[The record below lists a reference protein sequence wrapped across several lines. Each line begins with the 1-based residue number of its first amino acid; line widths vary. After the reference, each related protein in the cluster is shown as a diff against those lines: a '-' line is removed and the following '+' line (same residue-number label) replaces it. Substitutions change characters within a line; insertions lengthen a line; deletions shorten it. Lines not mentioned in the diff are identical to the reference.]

1 MAHCRHLLRSSYGLR
16 MHGFLQL
23 TISCEIATCRYTC
36 TGSLLQHPFSGR
48 HRALTRYV
56 ERAQWCLSTS
66 RLDGGLARAGIEGF
80 SKGSEINI
88 AAAVANRSLGSCGSP
103 FNKRSLL
110 LRGMVLSGNTDTEP
124 FSSKKIVDCQ
134 SIPIDLY
141 SGSSPAES
149 FPFLGSLQ
157 CARQAGYL
165 NIELKVKFQVQ
176 ALI

>member
-1 MAHCRHLLRSSYGLR
+1 MARYRHLLRSSYGLR
-16 MHGFLQL
+16 MHGFQQL
-23 TISCEIATCRYTC
+23 KISCEIATCRYTC

-56 ERAQWCLSTS
+56 ERAQSCLSMI

-88 AAAVANRSLGSCGSP
+88 AAAVAIRSLGRCGSP

-110 LRGMVLSGNTDTEP
+110 LRGMVLSDNTDTEL

-134 SIPIDLY
+134 SFHEY
-141 SGSSPAES
+141 
-149 FPFLGSLQ
+149 
-157 CARQAGYL
+157 Y
-165 NIELKVKFQVQ
+165 
-176 ALI
+176 